1 MKAFLRS
8 IGFALAGLPFIAC
21 GTPADPR
28 EPRAAWSLP
37 TDGAVGP
44 VSPIETAPPAIAP
57 AMPTTIA
64 SADALGRSVARS
76 DSDGTELIVGNVAR
90 RPAAGLSG
98 TRARGH
104 EPAGRLTRCE
114 ARRCPGAVI
123 EVVGGD

>member
-28 EPRAAWSLP
+28 EPGAAWSLP
-37 TDGAVGP
+37 TDEAVGP

-57 AMPTTIA
+57 AIS
-64 SADALGRSVARS
+64 SADALGRAVARS
-76 DSDGTELIVGNVAR
+76 DSDGTELIVGNVAH
-90 RPAAGLSG
+90 RPAVGI
-98 TRARGH
+98 TRTSARGH
-104 EPAGRLTRCE
+104 EPAPRLTRCG